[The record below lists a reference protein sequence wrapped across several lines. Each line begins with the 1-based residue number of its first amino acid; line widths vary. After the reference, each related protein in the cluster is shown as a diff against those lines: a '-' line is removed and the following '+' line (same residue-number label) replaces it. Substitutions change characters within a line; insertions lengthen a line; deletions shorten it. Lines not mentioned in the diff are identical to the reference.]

1 MGHLSGVGNA
11 DSRDHYSFVQHS
23 LALFTLLS
31 CHSPSCCDQRLFSNS
46 GSFDMIDCSRSEISD
61 KSLGA
66 DGLLTQRGCT
76 GSSGAFPAWCIY
88 ENQNPKKQP
97 LQRSPCAPPEP
108 FQLNSPPPVTRV
120 GHELLHGCSQREIVC
135 VCACVRPSLGATSPR
150 LCSTSRDGD
159 PTITLGSL
167 CHCITALPKKK
178 CALISNTWEGV
189 TCSTFGVFPHNQALG
204 GALVIPIKSWGEGEK
219 KKAENTF

>member
-1 MGHLSGVGNA
+1 MLLLEYLALSFPLAQNCSQWIELTGADLWVCSMGHLSGVGNA

-108 FQLNSPPPVTRV
+108 FQLNSPPPVARV

-135 VCACVRPSLGATSPR
+135 VCACVCPSP
-150 LCSTSRDGD
+150 
-159 PTITLGSL
+159 
-167 CHCITALPKKK
+167 TALQH
-178 CALISNTWEGV
+178 LQGR
-189 TCSTFGVFPHNQALG
+189 
-204 GALVIPIKSWGEGEK
+204 
-219 KKAENTF
+219 